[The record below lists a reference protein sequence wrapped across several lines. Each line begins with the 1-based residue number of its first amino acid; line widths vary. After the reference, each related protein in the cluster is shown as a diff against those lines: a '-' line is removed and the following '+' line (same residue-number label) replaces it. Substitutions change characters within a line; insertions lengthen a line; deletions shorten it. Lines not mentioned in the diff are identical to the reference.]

1 MSSPHNSPAAP
12 SHSTTS
18 PSNYDHTNSH
28 DESRPLLST
37 NSPALYDPALE
48 ADLQHAAMRKSI
60 TPLPKAQLACL
71 CVVRLVDPIAFSQIF
86 PYVNEMMADLHLTDD
101 PSRIGFYSGIVESS
115 FAIAQLFSIYQW
127 AKLSDRIGRRPV
139 IFTGI
144 LGMAVASIFFGL
156 SHTLTAVLFAR
167 CLAGL
172 FSGNVAVIHSVLGE
186 LTDSSNQAIAFP
198 IYGLTWPLG
207 AIIGPLIGGTFSN
220 PATKFPQFF
229 DYEFLRTY
237 PYFLP
242 GFIAAVTS
250 VSGVIFGYFF
260 LEEVRIFSSPM
271 LPRNS
276 PHVLQTLPGKR
287 TRSEKVP
294 SSPDRESDSASSS
307 LTLDISEPATFRSLM
322 TIPIIRALSLSGS
335 ALSFISTA
343 FDVVFVLY
351 CYSPIETGGLAFS
364 ASQIGLCLATSG
376 AISVFIQIFLT
387 PIILAK
393 CDHIR
398 AYNACMAFWPYCFAL
413 LPFLNIIARAGLSEI
428 QGGMLN
434 GIPLALDQADGR
446 TQAMVWCG
454 IAGLLGAT
462 RIACLSYSLSMIL
475 VKDSAP
481 SPAALGTTN
490 GLVQAAMCFTRA
502 FAPALASSLFAL
514 SIDNNILGGY
524 FWVVIMVAVSIAG
537 TLVSKRIERGPKA
550 TVAYD

>member
-1 MSSPHNSPAAP
+1 MSSPRSSSAAP
-12 SHSTTS
+12 SLSTTTS
-18 PSNYDHTNSH
+18 SDYDHTNSH

-37 NSPALYDPALE
+37 DSPALYDPALE
-48 ADLQHAAMRKSI
+48 ADLRDAAMRKSV

-71 CVVRLVDPIAFSQIF
+71 CIVRLVDPIAFTQIF

-144 LGMAVASIFFGL
+144 LGMAVASILFGL

-207 AIIGPLIGGTFSN
+207 AIIGCVYSDSQSTDDRSPLHRPLIGGTFSN

-250 VSGVIFGYFF
+250 VSGVVFGYFF
-260 LEEVRIFSSPM
+260 LEE
-271 LPRNS
+271 
-276 PHVLQTLPGKR
+276 TLPGKR

-294 SSPDRESDSASSS
+294 TSPDRESDSASSS
-307 LTLDISEPATFRSLM
+307 LTLDVSEPATFRSLLN
-322 TIPIIRALSLSGS
+322 IPIIRALSLSGS
-335 ALSFISTA
+335 ALSFISTG
-343 FDVVFVLY
+343 FDVVFVLF

-398 AYNACMAFWPYCFAL
+398 AYNVCMAFWPYCFAL
-413 LPFLNIIARAGLSEI
+413 LPFLNVIARAGLAEV
-428 QGGMLN
+428 QGGMFSGL
-434 GIPLALDQADGR
+434 PLSLDQADGR

-524 FWVVIMVAVSIAG
+524 FWVVVMVAVSVAG

-550 TVAYD
+550 AVAYD